1 MSTLPFLAIDCNI
14 VETPAVAFFDTAVAG
29 KHCRQILLNLF
40 LSVVVYFE
48 DNKDLD
54 GRDFITWL
62 KEREK
67 KKKPSHGSI

>member
-1 MSTLPFLAIDCNI
+1 MSTLPSLAIDCNI
-14 VETPAVAFFDTAVAG
+14 VKPPAVAVFDTTVAG

-40 LSVVVYFE
+40 LSVEVVFE
-48 DNKDLD
+48 NNKDRD

-67 KKKPSHGSI
+67 KKKTSHSSI